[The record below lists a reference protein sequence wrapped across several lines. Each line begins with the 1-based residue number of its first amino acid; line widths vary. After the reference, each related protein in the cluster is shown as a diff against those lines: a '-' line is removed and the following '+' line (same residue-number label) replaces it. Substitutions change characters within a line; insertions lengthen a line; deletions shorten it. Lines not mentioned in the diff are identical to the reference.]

1 MRLIMAYSKEEMAA
15 YVKAW
20 REANKEKLRAYS
32 KAYREA
38 NKDKIKVNK
47 KAYHEANK
55 DKIKVTKKAYH
66 KANKDKIAAKVSAYY
81 DANKDKIKVNMKAYR
96 EANKEKVAATKKAWA
111 VANAD
116 KVTAKVSRRRALKL
130 KLIPKH
136 LKKCPVEKQR
146 LLDIYKL
153 STLIS
158 KATGIE
164 YHVDHMWPMSD
175 GGPHWSGNLQIIT
188 AYENMSKNASVD
200 LELKHNI
207 QQSLKETM

>member
-1 MRLIMAYSKEEMAA
+1 MRLIMAHKNKEERKA
-15 YVKAW
+15 YAKAW
-20 REANKEKLRAYS
+20 YEANKERILAYKGS
-32 KAYREA
+32 WYEVNKERLKKNSLAYYFA
-38 NKDKIKVNK
+38 NKERYSIMNK
-47 KAYHEANK
+47 AF
-55 DKIKVTKKAYH
+55 
-66 KANKDKIAAKVSAYY
+66 
-81 DANKDKIKVNMKAYR
+81 R
-96 EANKEKVAATKKAWA
+96 EANKEKVTATKKAWRESNKEKVA
-111 VANAD
+111 ASKKAYREANAD
-116 KVTAKVSRRRALKL
+116 KVNAIASRRRALKL
-130 KLIPKH
+130 NLIPKH

-200 LELKHNI
+200 LEVKHNI

>member
-15 YVKAW
+15 YLKAW
-20 REANKEKLRAYS
+20 REANKEKVRAYS
-32 KAYREA
+32 KVYYWANKEKVIANASAYKEA
-38 NKDKIKVNK
+38 NKDRTKVTM

-55 DKIKVTKKAYH
+55 DKIKVT
-66 KANKDKIAAKVSAYY
+66 
-81 DANKDKIKVNMKAYR
+81 MKAWR
-96 EANKEKVAATKKAWA
+96 EANKEKVAANKKAWA

-116 KVTAKVSRRRALKL
+116 KVTADVSRRRARKL

-136 LKKCPVEKQR
+136 LKNCPVEKQR
-146 LLDIYKL
+146 VLDIFKL
-153 STLIS
+153 RSLIS

-164 YHVDHMWPMSD
+164 HHVDHMWPLSD

-188 AYENMSKNASVD
+188 AYENISKHASVD